1 MFSGKK
7 IFLQTEALMSSI
19 FIQCEATGASQAAW
33 FLMKAKVALAVA
45 IIKNKPPG
53 MSGREH
59 AEALACKL
67 KSQDES
73 WKEKAQGLQ
82 QEVLRLRQEMLIT
95 RVTSNTKSTTET
107 AGHDSAVEDNS
118 RDLFGPSDPQPGC
131 DSETPELF
139 LEDPQPAVSVPQLP
153 VPSCHH
159 GGPQDKVLHPHVQF
173 LQSLCALHRVEG
185 NNRGLEALW
194 FSPDVDAGSVLVDTV
209 CQLLES
215 VVAACRDPPPLGPQD
230 LVLQACQVASRA
242 MDLFCSQRLPSV
254 EFMRR
259 VEESLRELTEMLLHS
274 NQPSRL
280 QAAEKLMGYL
290 ITLGSSSMSKSFLI
304 RHILSQISALA
315 DQLWQ
320 AFQFPVCHIFK
331 HLSADL
337 SHHLSHRPEREL
349 HLAGPFP
356 VKGRAE
362 CQATGGPSKWKCEK
376 RKRDTD
382 DSPSSP
388 PSPLLLSLPPTQ
400 QALPPAT
407 AENARQAFT
416 LLQLVVKRA
425 DRSHLS
431 EDSSLTQAFT
441 FQRLRGQAMMAEGLS
456 VMLTHHQPFLVI
468 IRVVAV
474 GTLTAPLGVRLET
487 HMQVNELT

>member
-1 MFSGKK
+1 MESEEE
-7 IFLQTEALMSSI
+7 LL
-19 FIQCEATGASQAAW
+19 TGASQVAW

-73 WKEKAQGLQ
+73 WKKKAQGLQ
-82 QEVLRLRQEMLIT
+82 QEVLRLQQEMLIT
-95 RVTSNTKSTTET
+95 RVTNTKSTTET

-159 GGPQDKVLHPHVQF
+159 GGPQDKVLHPHVHF

-194 FSPDVDAGSVLVDTV
+194 FSPDVDAGSVLVDSV

-259 VEESLRELTEMLLHS
+259 VEDSLRELTGMLLLS

-280 QAAEKLMGYL
+280 QAAEKLMEYL

-320 AFQFPVCHIFK
+320 AFQGQESSGLDKFPVDQYQNSCYLFWILEELLQKSKVPCRVEVGSELMGFQS
-331 HLSADL
+331 HL
-337 SHHLSHRPEREL
+337 EQQV
-349 HLAGPFP
+349 F
-356 VKGRAE
+356 
-362 CQATGGPSKWKCEK
+362 
-376 RKRDTD
+376 
-382 DSPSSP
+382 
-388 PSPLLLSLPPTQ
+388 LLSDEFPLFSICMWRIG
-400 QALPPAT
+400 
-407 AENARQAFT
+407 E
-416 LLQLVVKRA
+416 LLTSTDKI
-425 DRSHLS
+425 
-431 EDSSLTQAFT
+431 
-441 FQRLRGQAMMAEGLS
+441 
-456 VMLTHHQPFLVI
+456 P
-468 IRVVAV
+468 
-474 GTLTAPLGVRLET
+474 
-487 HMQVNELT
+487 QV